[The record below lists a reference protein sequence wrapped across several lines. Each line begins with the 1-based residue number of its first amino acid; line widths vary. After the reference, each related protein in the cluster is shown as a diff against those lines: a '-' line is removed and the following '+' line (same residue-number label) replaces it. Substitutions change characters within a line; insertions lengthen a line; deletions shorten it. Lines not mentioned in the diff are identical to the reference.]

1 MSEPYP
7 REAGPVYAACLE
19 LDPDALRSALA
30 NLAAGVDLNVRM
42 RGIASPL
49 RIVIN
54 KSDDAEMVSML
65 LKAGLDVNDIGSTGQ
80 TPLHVAVRHGRVDC
94 VAVLLAAGASV
105 TIKYDGLEPIDE
117 VTNNNCRRIVP
128 MLRRAGSDGVYLDQ
142 QRPGTSD
149 PRFWFHDWDG
159 RPYHEENYRILSN
172 YFMKIFMSNSGS
184 KIFLSGP
191 AGPGPGTFATYEKA
205 HRARLTKTFVP
216 KFPQI
221 PEEVVP
227 IIVAFAFHTGWY

>member
-105 TIKYDGLEPIDE
+105 TIKYDGLTPIDE
-117 VTNNNCRRIVP
+117 VTNENCRRIVP
-128 MLRRAGSDGVYLDQ
+128 MLRRAGSEGVYLEQ
-142 QRPGTSD
+142 QRPGTSNT
-149 PRFWFHDWDG
+149 RWWFHDYAG
-159 RPYHEENYRILSN
+159 QPFHAENYRILTS
-172 YFMKIFMSNSGS
+172 YFMKIIMSNRGR
-184 KIFLSGP
+184 
-191 AGPGPGTFATYEKA
+191 PGPGTFATYEKA
-205 HRARLTKTFVP
+205 HRARLTKTFVL
-216 KFPQI
+216 KFPRLPPDVI
-221 PEEVVP
+221 PT
-227 IIVAFAFHTGWY
+227 IVAYAFHTGYY